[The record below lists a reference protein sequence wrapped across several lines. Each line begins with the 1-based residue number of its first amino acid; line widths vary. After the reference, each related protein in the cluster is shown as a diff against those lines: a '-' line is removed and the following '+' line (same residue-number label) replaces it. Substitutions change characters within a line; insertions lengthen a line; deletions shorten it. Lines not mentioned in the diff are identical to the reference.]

1 MGVEESRAAT
11 GRSGRTNQRLRN
23 CARAQVA
30 YIDVNGESAF
40 HFVARRF
47 VSSGTSH
54 LDSVLLSVEMNAR
67 EEWREW
73 R

>member
-1 MGVEESRAAT
+1 
-11 GRSGRTNQRLRN
+11 
-23 CARAQVA
+23 VA

-54 LDSVLLSVEMNAR
+54 LDSVLVAVEMNAR